1 MTVLRWRD
9 GEEQKAKW
17 RKQTDALI
25 PHAAGEMHHSY
36 ELHEL
41 KDKRGNY
48 KQLKRRKA
56 GSEIEEEPL
65 FK

>member
-1 MTVLRWRD
+1 M
-9 GEEQKAKW
+9 KW

-25 PHAAGEMHHSY
+25 SHSAAEMHNSY

-41 KDKRGNY
+41 IDKRGNY

-56 GSEIEEEPL
+56 GSEIE
-65 FK
+65 